1 MGTAVLY
8 SDGLRAFRNIRVL
21 PFIIWLAACA
31 EPPSKEMNQ
40 AQGAID
46 AARAA
51 GADEYAATEM
61 AAATDALRRAEE
73 AVAQRDYRLA
83 LSLAI
88 DSRTQAQNAA
98 KRAVDARSTARGDA
112 ERAVAEVST
121 LIAHAH
127 DRLKDPALAAVPRRT
142 LDRPRATIAAAAKTL
157 QEARAALKGGDYARA
172 SALTQGLAKR
182 VQAALTTID
191 TATLPQRS
199 RRRP

>member
-1 MGTAVLY
+1 MRTAVLY
-8 SDGLRAFRNIRVL
+8 SDGLRVFRNIRVL
-21 PFIIWLAACA
+21 PFIIWLAACG

-51 GADEYAATEM
+51 GADDYAATEM

-73 AVAQRDYRLA
+73 AVTQRDYRLA

-127 DRLKDPALAAVPRRT
+127 DRLKDPALAAVPDRT

-157 QEARAALKGGDYARA
+157 QEARAALTAGDYARA

-191 TATLPQRS
+191 TAALPQRP

>member
-1 MGTAVLY
+1 MATAVLY
-8 SDGLRAFRNIRVL
+8 SDALRVFRYIRVL

-31 EPPSKEMNQ
+31 EPPIKEMNQ

-51 GADEYAATEM
+51 GADEYAPTEM
-61 AAATDALRRAEE
+61 AAAIDTLRRAEE
-73 AVAQRDYRLA
+73 AVAQKDYRLA

-98 KRAVDARSTARGDA
+98 KRAVDTRSSQRGDA

-121 LIAHAH
+121 LIAHANG
-127 DRLKDPALAAVPRRT
+127 RLKDPALARVPRRT

-157 QEARAALKGGDYARA
+157 QEAREALKAGNYARA
-172 SALTQGLAKR
+172 TALTQGLATR
-182 VQAALTTID
+182 VQAALATID
-191 TATLPQRS
+191 TATAPQRS
-199 RRRP
+199 QRRP

>member
-8 SDGLRAFRNIRVL
+8 SDGLRVFRIIRVL

-88 DSRTQAQNAA
+88 DSRTEAQNAA

-121 LIAHAH
+121 LVAHAH
-127 DRLKDPALAAVPRRT
+127 DRLKDPALAAVPRST
-142 LDRPRATIAAAAKTL
+142 LDRPRATIATAARTV
-157 QEARAALKGGDYARA
+157 QEARAALKAGDYARA
-172 SALTQGLAKR
+172 SALTHGLAKR

-191 TATLPQRS
+191 TAALPQRS